1 MVVQY
6 DTINPPLSLCSR
18 LGMMNE
24 SEAKTDYVPYRD
36 RHPVPA
42 TAGAVTGT
50 PADMPSDKSVGA
62 ALVLTFLFGPLG
74 LFYVSVLAAC
84 VMIVVTIFLGIITLG
99 FGLPVAWCACMIW
112 GGVAA
117 SNQHS
122 RHQLWFVQQIQQ
134 GSAGGS
140 VAASPPKG

>member
-1 MVVQY
+1 M
-6 DTINPPLSLCSR
+6 D
-18 LGMMNE
+18 E
-24 SEAKTDYVPYRD
+24 SETKTGYTPYRD

-42 TAGAVTGT
+42 AASAFTGA
-50 PADMPSDKSVGA
+50 PARMPSDKSVGA
-62 ALVLTFLFGPLG
+62 ALLLTFLFGPLG

-84 VMIVVTIFLGIITLG
+84 LMIVVTIFLGIITLG

-134 GSAGGS
+134 GASGGPAAGT
-140 VAASPPKG
+140 PPQG

>member
-1 MVVQY
+1 MT
-6 DTINPPLSLCSR
+6 D
-18 LGMMNE
+18 E
-24 SEAKTDYVPYRD
+24 SKTETGYTPYRD
-36 RHPVPA
+36 RQPVPA
-42 TAGAVTGT
+42 TVGAVAGA

-84 VMIVVTIFLGIITLG
+84 VMIMVTIFLGIITLG
-99 FGLPVAWCACMIW
+99 FGLPAAWCACMIW

-134 GSAGGS
+134 GAAGGP
-140 VAASPPKG
+140 AAVPPPGG

>member
-1 MVVQY
+1 M
-6 DTINPPLSLCSR
+6 
-18 LGMMNE
+18 
-24 SEAKTDYVPYRD
+24 TDEFKAETAYTPYRD

-42 TAGAVTGT
+42 TVAHALPG
-50 PADMPSDKSVGA
+50 MPSDKSVGA
-62 ALVLTFLFGPLG
+62 ALLLTFLFGPLG
-74 LFYVSVLAAC
+74 LFYVSALAAC
-84 VMIVVTIFLGIITLG
+84 VMIAATFFLALITLG

-134 GSAGGS
+134 GTAGGTPAG
-140 VAASPPKG
+140 VPPSGG